1 MKRVVFALVA
11 TAIVAGAGLAVAQST
26 PDSTHVAAPPVTPP
40 PVAPPPVATP
50 PPPPPPAPK
59 PAAASMPAA
68 SHRWGGI
75 SGLWTKPQSDFKDLA
90 GDGWGILIMGE
101 QFLKPTHTVSVTSDV
116 GYLDFGS
123 KKFGNTTNDFS
134 LFPVQAGLRVYP
146 LVQKKP
152 DSRAQIFG
160 EGSLGFI
167 TTRSEV
173 KTGLG
178 STSNYD
184 YYFGT
189 NAGVGVKLGAGPA
202 KALLFDATYNWVFAT
217 GTDPNYLALRG
228 AIMIGK

>member
-1 MKRVVFALVA
+1 
-11 TAIVAGAGLAVAQST
+11 
-26 PDSTHVAAPPVTPP
+26 
-40 PVAPPPVATP
+40 
-50 PPPPPPAPK
+50 
-59 PAAASMPAA
+59 MPAA

-202 KALLFDATYNWVFAT
+202 KATSRICFSIWARVI
-217 GTDPNYLALRG
+217 DPRG
-228 AIMIGK
+228 ANFRLRKSRNASISASLSGRCNWQNNGLASAESSSSIPLWKRRAGSIAK

>member
-50 PPPPPPAPK
+50 PLRPRRRPSPPPPQCPRCIAT
-59 PAAASMPAA
+59 AGSQG
-68 SHRWGGI
+68 SGRSRRVI
-75 SGLWTKPQSDFKDLA
+75 SRTWPGTA
-90 GDGWGILIMGE
+90 G
-101 QFLKPTHTVSVTSDV
+101 
-116 GYLDFGS
+116 
-123 KKFGNTTNDFS
+123 
-134 LFPVQAGLRVYP
+134 
-146 LVQKKP
+146 
-152 DSRAQIFG
+152 RAQIFG